1 MATIEKFLI
10 MITPLIEKK
19 NTMMRE
25 AINTKEWL
33 TTTLRYLAIGET
45 YENMTFTS
53 AFSPQSFGY
62 IVPETCA
69 ALCEVLK
76 NYIRVNRPAKSWVFS
91 FIFHI

>member
-25 AINTKEWL
+25 AINTKESL

-45 YENMTFTS
+45 
-53 AFSPQSFGY
+53 
-62 IVPETCA
+62 
-69 ALCEVLK
+69 
-76 NYIRVNRPAKSWVFS
+76 
-91 FIFHI
+91 

>member
-25 AINTKEWL
+25 AINTKECL
-33 TTTLRYLAIGET
+33 TATLRYIAIGET
-45 YENMTFTS
+45 YGNMTFTS

-62 IVPETCA
+62 IVPETCIKE
-69 ALCEVLK
+69 L
-76 NYIRVNRPAKSWVFS
+76 
-91 FIFHI
+91 H